1 MKITKFITTVL
12 IAIITVQAQAFS
24 EKIKGN
30 GKITTEQRTTGSYD
44 RISIGG
50 SFRVEL
56 VSGKEGNITIKAE
69 SNLTK
74 YIITEVKNGTLK
86 IHWKRNVNVSHKKP
100 IHITIP
106 FTEIDG
112 VSLGGSGKVT
122 SSTTIKVDEM
132 QLSLSGSGN
141 MNLTIDASSLK
152 TQISGSGGIKL
163 SGNSGSMDCSI
174 SGSGNFNSYE
184 LNVGDTT
191 AKVSGSGNIKVTVN
205 GKLNAK
211 ISGSGNIRYRGN
223 PTTEIIKV
231 SGSGH
236 VTKN

>member
-1 MKITKFITTVL
+1 MKITKFITVTF

-30 GKITTEQRTTGSYD
+30 GKVITEQITTESYD

-56 VSGKEGNITIKAE
+56 VSGKEGDIIIKAE

-86 IHWKRNVNVSHKKP
+86 VHWKRGVNITHKKT
-100 IHITIP
+100 IYITIP
-106 FTEIDG
+106 FAEIDG
-112 VSLGGSGKVT
+112 VTLGGSGKVV
-122 SSTTIKVDEM
+122 STDLIKTDDM
-132 QLSLSGSGN
+132 HINLSGSGN
-141 MNLTIDASSLK
+141 INLKIDASNLK

-163 SGNSGSMDCSI
+163 SGKSGTMDCSI
-174 SGSGNFNSYE
+174 SGSGSFNSYE

-191 AKVSGSGNIKVTVN
+191 AIVSGSGNIKVTVN

-211 ISGSGNIRYRGN
+211 ISGSGNIRYQGN